1 MHISQFNI
9 YTFIDS
15 FDENKISNFS
25 SNHSIIYRNYEHK
38 IDLKT
43 ILQIKKVCKKNKIK
57 FYLAN
62 DIKLALQANLD
73 GVYIP
78 SFNKEYYLKKNL
90 KNKNFILAGSAHN
103 IKELKIKERQN
114 VKLVFIS
121 PIFKVKK
128 KNSFLS
134 IIKFNNLSKISKK
147 PLIALGGIN
156 PKNVN
161 QLNMT
166 RAFGFSGISHIK
178 KIINN

>member
-1 MHISQFNI
+1 MHGLIPK
-9 YTFIDS
+9 YYYFINKLDIEEIK
-15 FDENKISNFS
+15 DLNNKIA
-25 SNHSIIYRNYEHK
+25 IIYRNYE
-38 IDLKT
+38 
-43 ILQIKKVCKKNKIK
+43 IKPKKREIEKFFNFCKKKKIK
-57 FYLAN
+57 FLISNYF
-62 DIKLALQANLD
+62 DIALKYNLD
-73 GVYIP
+73 GFYIP

-178 KIINN
+178 NIIN